1 MGKTWVADVSSG
13 KVATGAYKPT
23 GNGTA
28 HQRLAAASGIS
39 IGPHTV
45 AGSIKP
51 GGVISYRS
59 ESVNTKSVG
68 SCDASGTHLARAA
81 APLLAKANTNLY
93 TNLPGGGYKY
103 NNSDGSSYTKYD
115 ACAVLACIPRS
126 FHSPSVAVAQV
137 RQWQVFL
144 PQEVKRRPSGPSS
157 PVERRRDFRVVCV
170 DACRYVCVYCS
181 SRSKASLIVM

>member
-1 MGKTWVADVSSG
+1 MTKARNTTGNTAAPAKAAAAPMGKTWVADISSG
-13 KVATGAYKPT
+13 KIATGAYKPT

-39 IGPHTV
+39 IGPHTI

-59 ESVNTKSVG
+59 ESVNTRNSVG

-103 NNSDGSSYTKYD
+103 NNSDGSSYTKY
-115 ACAVLACIPRS
+115 A
-126 FHSPSVAVAQV
+126 
-137 RQWQVFL
+137 
-144 PQEVKRRPSGPSS
+144 SGKSYY
-157 PVERRRDFRVVCV
+157 R
-170 DACRYVCVYCS
+170 
-181 SRSKASLIVM
+181 KK